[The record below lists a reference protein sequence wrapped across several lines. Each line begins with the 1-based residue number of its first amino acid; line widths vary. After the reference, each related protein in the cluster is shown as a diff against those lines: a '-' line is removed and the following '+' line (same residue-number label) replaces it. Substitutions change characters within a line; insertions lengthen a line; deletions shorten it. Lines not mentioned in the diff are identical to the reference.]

1 MSKKRR
7 LKNSQLRQMLVS
19 QGATHV
25 YPAWKD
31 KVFFYGGFRIISTS
45 IMKIRRIA
53 SENS

>member
-7 LKNSQLRQMLVS
+7 LKNSQLGQMLVS

-31 KVFFYGGFRIISTS
+31 KVFFTVDF
-45 IMKIRRIA
+45 A
-53 SENS
+53 SLAPL